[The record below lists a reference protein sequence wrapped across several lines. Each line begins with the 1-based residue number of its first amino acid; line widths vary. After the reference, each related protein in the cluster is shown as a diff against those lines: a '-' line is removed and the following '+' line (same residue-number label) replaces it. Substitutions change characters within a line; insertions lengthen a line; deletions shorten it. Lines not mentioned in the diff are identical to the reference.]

1 MKNDHFYAVRR
12 QDYLD
17 EESYAN
23 TLTQIAAD
31 KANFQA
37 ALTIPDATPHGLVTA
52 RMMIASYDW
61 FVFQLKFTAGE
72 PVEMLAN
79 LLDGVIVSFEDY
91 ARELKS
97 APNPYERAAFNLA
110 DSIDDY
116 VDYLNLLS
124 ALVLLR
130 RSDLLPRAA
139 GLLEGTI
146 VGGQDVIVE
155 DILKF
160 FITGRPAPDES
171 YWGKPYQILIDAIDA
186 ESRKEAARKMTQ
198 YVKKWYPAMKGQASF
213 WGKHEQIV
221 PEFTPYSGYWAMCAA
236 AFTYLYDIDDTG
248 YCDELV
254 YPKDLVSYARSL
266 PGNPG
271 ATPFQLL
278 QLRVV
283 AGNPC
288 TRTGFWLTPARANSR
303 AAFTKGDIM
312 PDVENSDYG
321 ITIWQWAERQE

>member
-1 MKNDHFYAVRR
+1 MSS
-12 QDYLD
+12 
-17 EESYAN
+17 ESFAN
-23 TLTQIAAD
+23 TLLKIADD
-31 KANFQA
+31 KNRF
-37 ALTIPDATPHGLVTA
+37 LLGLGNTDTSAHSRVTA

-61 FVFQLKFTAGE
+61 FVFQLKFTAGI
-72 PVEMLAN
+72 PVEELAN
-79 LLDGVIVSFEDY
+79 LLDGVLVSFEDY
-91 ARELKS
+91 ARELKF

-186 ESRKEAARKMTQ
+186 ESKKEAARKMTQ
-198 YVKKWYPAMKGQASF
+198 YVKKWYRAMKGQASF

-248 YCDELV
+248 CCDELV

-266 PGNPG
+266 PVDAG

-303 AAFTKGDIM
+303 AAFTRGDIM
-312 PDVENSDYG
+312 PAVENSDYG
-321 ITIWQWAERQE
+321 ITIWQWAESQE